1 MAVAENELQ
10 AIPLGIQLD
19 QLNTGIDHGR
29 HPAQPKRPTLR
40 ARALAPQF
48 GVIQPLFT
56 AIGPVQSQLLFA
68 PGITDGQ
75 RVHCS

>member
-10 AIPLGIQLD
+10 AIPLGIQLN
-19 QLNTGIDHGR
+19 QLNPGIDQGR
-29 HPAQPKRPTLR
+29 HPAQAKRPTLR

-48 GVIQPLFT
+48 GVIQPLLV

-75 RVHCS
+75 WVHCS